1 MGSRGHGLPIPMEVA
16 KHLSPEAQHQA
27 FRGLLLRFMCQA
39 QQRELSWEE
48 KDTLHRM
55 EGSLQNGGCVWE
67 EVSTFVV
74 ELFGDKVT
82 VNVIM
87 GVTTLEELPVTSF
100 AGEEEDRMQLWRCL
114 MCAVL
119 CMSARK
125 QLQ

>member
-1 MGSRGHGLPIPMEVA
+1 MEVA